1 MGFIVLGT
9 SLILFYNGI
18 NHGMLSFRIYSEIVM
33 LQFGIVI
40 VINCPNCGSI
50 WQVLG
55 SYIKNKF
62 SHIIIFINF
71 SFFKS
76 WHNVIISIMWS
87 VLGAS
92 SYSPAIMTFF
102 VVSHVSIRTH
112 LALPHYVVCMG
123 AWYGFRLF
131 FSFFF
136 SCWHV
141 KNGNLMIHLKLEFY
155 MWCLCGLLLKDSLVM
170 VVRGGSMH
178 ILFWVAF

>member
-1 MGFIVLGT
+1 
-9 SLILFYNGI
+9 
-18 NHGMLSFRIYSEIVM
+18 MLSFRIYSEIVM

-123 AWYGFRLF
+123 AWYGFWLF
-131 FSFFF
+131 FFFF
-136 SCWHV
+136 FLMLACQKWKFNDSFEIGGLHV
-141 KNGNLMIHLKLEFY
+141 MFVWATSEGFFSY
-155 MWCLCGLLLKDSLVM
+155 
-170 VVRGGSMH
+170 GG
-178 ILFWVAF
+178 